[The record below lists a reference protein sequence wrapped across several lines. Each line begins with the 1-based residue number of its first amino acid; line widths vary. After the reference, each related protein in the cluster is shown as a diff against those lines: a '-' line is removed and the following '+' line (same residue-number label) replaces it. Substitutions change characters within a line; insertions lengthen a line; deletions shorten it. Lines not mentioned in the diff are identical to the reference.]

1 MTEIV
6 LNIPDSKLPFFK
18 ELVKQLDFTVIGEKK
33 TKKKLTAKQRK
44 WVDEFKAALNEVE
57 LHSQGKIK
65 LKTAQ
70 QLLDEL

>member
-18 ELVKQLDFTVIGEKK
+18 ELAKQLDFAVVGEKK
-33 TKKKLTAKQRK
+33 TRKKLTAKQKK
-44 WVDEFKAALNEVE
+44 WVDDFKEALNEVE
-57 LHSQGKIK
+57 LHAQGKIK